1 MDLQPRGGDVSAQ
14 QALNLLPEEQRHFG
28 RYTLLCH
35 LATGGMANLY
45 LARFTGSEGFEK
57 LVAIKRIHDHLTEQ
71 VEFIQMFVDEAR
83 LASRI
88 SHPNVVQVLELGSVG
103 SSHFIAMEYIDGET
117 LTALVRRCQLPLRL
131 CARIIANASAGLHA
145 AHELRAKDGEM
156 LNVVHRDVSPHN
168 ILISY
173 DGDVKVVDFGVAR
186 AKSNLHTTNTGTV
199 KGKFA
204 YMAPEQARLA
214 EVDRRADVF
223 ALGIV
228 LYEITTR
235 HRLFR
240 ADTEAA
246 TIAKVLA
253 AEILP
258 PSRIVNDFPQRLE
271 SIIMRSL
278 QRDPNRRYPSAEQ
291 MQEALES
298 YIIESGPP
306 LMQSAIGQLC
316 RNVFADRITQKRDLL
331 RACEQVSD
339 VLPEA
344 ELPSN
349 PTLTMGGATV
359 SHVRQLQEQRTRRRR
374 LVALAVAGVFFGA
387 ALVVLGMVFLRPT
400 PSVTWVEGA
409 GTGTGSGSAVTAPAR
424 PSRKITIW
432 IRVTP
437 VNATITLGGKLVGNP
452 YEGQREA
459 VEGTVLA
466 VASADGFVTQQFKI
480 PLGEG
485 GRWVI
490 GLERKAEPIEPAEK
504 KSDPR
509 PKIKKKQPVK
519 KRTSG
524 DDDDLFD
531 PYGKK

>member
-1 MDLQPRGGDVSAQ
+1 MAQ
-14 QALNLLPEEQRHFG
+14 QALNLLPAEQRRFG

-45 LARFTGSEGFEK
+45 LSRFTGSEGFEK

-88 SHPNVVQVLELGSVG
+88 SHPNVVQVLELGAVG
-103 SSHFIAMEYIDGET
+103 NTHFIAMEYVDGET

-131 CARIIANASAGLHA
+131 CARIIANAAAGLHA
-145 AHELRAKDGEM
+145 AHELRANDGDM

-168 ILISY
+168 ILVSY

-204 YMAPEQARLA
+204 YMAPEQAKLA

-271 SIIMRSL
+271 AIIMRSL
-278 QRDPNRRYPSAEQ
+278 QRDPNRRYQSAQE

-298 YIIESGPP
+298 YIVESGPP
-306 LMQSAIGQLC
+306 LMQSVLGQLC
-316 RNVFADRITQKRDLL
+316 RNVFADRITQKQELL

-339 VLPEA
+339 ILPEA

-359 SHVRQLQEQRTRRRR
+359 SHVRVLQQRARRRRR
-374 LVALAVAGVFFGA
+374 LAMLAAAGVLFGA
-387 ALVVLGMVFLRPT
+387 SLVVLGMVFLRSE
-400 PSVTWVEGA
+400 PSTKGA
-409 GTGTGSGSAVTAPAR
+409 AVGTGSGSAAAAPVKE
-424 PSRKITIW
+424 SRKITIS

-437 VNATITLGGKLVGNP
+437 VNATITLGGKVVGNP

-466 VASADGFVTQQFKI
+466 VASAEGFVTQQFKI

-490 GLERKAEPIEPAEK
+490 GLDRKPEPIEPATK
-504 KSDPR
+504 KQDLKPET
-509 PKIKKKQPVK
+509 KKKNRPIK
-519 KRTSG
+519 KRTS